1 MAKEFIITEGDID
14 AALDL
19 LLELEEYDP
28 VDRWRKFANFY
39 RDRAKVPAS
48 VDDSAPVE
56 AALFLKRLR
65 ALKNAH
71 PEELAKFKL
80 PEPPESKVPATTGE
94 KKAKF
99 SQTLTPDQQEIIA
112 QAEVT
117 PEKKKSG
124 NYDVVT
130 IDGKEYDR
138 DALKVAIRDV
148 GKKAE
153 NLPIAA
159 QNAQQTSLAII
170 SNKIEDEEEEE
181 AGKPVEADVN
191 IHDISRTAKGYVSVV
206 DNFTWKGG
214 ETTAVVKSM
223 NLSANA
229 GMFME
234 MTFVGQILDAVIK
247 AGNSLVVEQNNL
259 GSFYVQHVEPAL
271 KDSIEALILKLGLM
285 GDAGEEE
292 ADDVAQQLFDEIA
305 KQLKDKKKDL
315 EKSPELTKKFNK
327 IKGDYLELMVKQFE
341 KSFEKEK
348 ETLTEEKLLEVTIDF
363 SEIKRKNQHLDE
375 SFLVM
380 FGGWVKW
387 LLGKMFSGG
396 SIPGTVKGSRSEV
409 ESFARAM
416 ASEKGHIET
425 AKRYGLDHPA
435 TYKSKAR
442 LSSATSGFEKAT
454 GIKWPFE

>member
-1 MAKEFIITEGDID
+1 
-14 AALDL
+14 L
-19 LLELEEYDP
+19 EYDP
-28 VDRWRKFANFY
+28 VKRYGDLLRRY
-39 RDRAKVPAS
+39 RDTADIGGERAIA
-48 VDDSAPVE
+48 
-56 AALFLKRLR
+56 LKRFL
-65 ALKNAH
+65 ALKAKNH
-71 PEELAKFKL
+71 PELAKYKF
-80 PEPPESKVPATTGE
+80 PEPPRPKVPATTGE
-94 KKAKF
+94 KKAKAG
-99 SQTLTPDQQEIIA
+99 QTLTPDQQEIIA

-148 GKKAE
+148 EKKAE

-170 SNKIEDEEEEE
+170 RNKIEDEEEEE

-271 KDSIEALILKLGLM
+271 KDSIETLILKLGLM

-315 EKSPELTKKFNK
+315 ERSPKLTKKFNK

>member
-19 LLELEEYDP
+19 LLEYDP
-28 VDRWRKFANFY
+28 VDKWRKFANFY

-48 VDDSAPVE
+48 VDRPAPNE
-56 AALFLKRLR
+56 AALYLGRLR
-65 ALKNAH
+65 ALKRAH
-71 PEELAKFKL
+71 PEKLAKFKL

-94 KKAKF
+94 KKAKAG
-99 SQTLTPDQQEIIA
+99 QTLTPDQQEIIA

-148 GKKAE
+148 EKKAE

-170 SNKIEDEEEEE
+170 RNKIEDEEEEE

-271 KDSIEALILKLGLM
+271 KDSIETLILKLGLM

-315 EKSPELTKKFNK
+315 ERSPKLTKKFNK

>member
-1 MAKEFIITEGDID
+1 MSREFIITEADID

-19 LLELEEYDP
+19 LLELTPKQVKRIYP
-28 VDRWRKFANFY
+28 NLMRRY
-39 RDRAKVPAS
+39 RDKSGTGNENEKKVALAQMKSMRREFPELKLPKPPTPKVPAKTGTRD
-48 VDDSAPVE
+48 VT
-56 AALFLKRLR
+56 K
-65 ALKNAH
+65 
-71 PEELAKFKL
+71 
-80 PEPPESKVPATTGE
+80 TGE
-94 KKAKF
+94 KKAKAG
-99 SQTLTPDQQEIIA
+99 QALTPDQQEIIT

-130 IDGKEYDR
+130 IGDKEYDR
-138 DALKVAIRDV
+138 NALKVAIRNV
-148 GKKAE
+148 EKKTE
-153 NLPIAA
+153 TLPPDERKT
-159 QNAQQTSLAII
+159 QQYNVAII
-170 SNKIEDEEEEE
+170 KKKIETPPEPEYN
-181 AGKPVEADVN
+181 KPVEADVD
-191 IHDISRTAKGYVSVV
+191 IHDMAKTAKGYVSVV

-214 ETTAVVKSM
+214 ATSDTVKRM
-223 NLSANA
+223 DVSANA
-229 GMFME
+229 AFFME
-234 MTFVGQILDAVIK
+234 MTFVGQIIDAVIK

-259 GSFYVQHVEPAL
+259 ESFFAKHVEPSLRASF
-271 KDSIEALILKLGLM
+271 KDLTSKMNKMSDSAP
-285 GDAGEEE
+285 DT
-292 ADDVAQQLFDEIA
+292 DVTKKLFDEIA
-305 KQLKDKKKDL
+305 KQLKDKKKTL
-315 EKSPELTKKFNK
+315 EKNPKLTKKFNK
-327 IKGDYLELMVKQFE
+327 VKEEYSELMVKQFA
-341 KSFEKEK
+341 KSFEKKPEEEK

-387 LLGKMFSGG
+387 LLGKMFGGG

-416 ASEKGHIET
+416 ASEKGYIET
-425 AKRYGLDHPA
+425 AKRYGLDHPT